1 MDVPFPIQNL
11 SILVHLLVFPM
22 CKILSCQARIDVATC
37 WNMLKPIGGKW
48 SGVFFWSGQPGPNR
62 RAERNRPNRNN
73 LQTMLV
79 VLLGFP
85 VKPASQLRIVLAMS
99 VSPITSC
106 WRFCHDFSWSSRY
119 HGAGDY
125 PEGCE
130 IGNRLKS
137 VEKTFANHQ
146 QLAAIP

>member
-1 MDVPFPIQNL
+1 MFL
-11 SILVHLLVFPM
+11 SPSKILVSWSICWCSPCVKYSHVKPGLMLQHVE
-22 CKILSCQARIDVATC
+22 TC
-37 WNMLKPIGGKW
+37 WNQL
-48 SGVFFWSGQPGPNR
+48 VVNDRAFFFWSGQPGPNR

-137 VEKTFANHQ
+137 VEETFANHQ